1 MLSYNRKGLVFL
13 FPSYY
18 SINMMATLLILL
30 FFALRLNVYTNKVN
44 NSNFYLPQEEEDE
57 EEEEERE
64 TVDNLQ
70 IKV

>member
-1 MLSYNRKGLVFL
+1 
-13 FPSYY
+13 
-18 SINMMATLLILL
+18 MMATLLILL

-70 IKV
+70 IRV